1 MNWFTPKCPVSDDD
15 KEWLEE
21 CFLWL
26 IEEFGADALRD
37 LRMVLPSDE
46 FFPDRFSADMT
57 FARRILRR
65 ICGYMNVDYDVVEL
79 RRFTNDDFS
88 PHPLTQTRST
98 ENDAC
103 GLYRFY
109 KGKHIVSIESGM
121 LNNPTNLI
129 ATIAHELGHAKLIGE
144 ERLDPE
150 YEDHE
155 LLTDL
160 TTIFFGLG
168 IFTANSLFSFE
179 QWTNPFFQ
187 GWRASRHGYMTE
199 EMAGY
204 SLALFAYLRNE
215 RKPLWVKY
223 LEGNVKFYF
232 KKSLNFLEKTQDT
245 KLKNFRL

>member
-21 CFLWL
+21 CFSWL
-26 IEEFGADALRD
+26 IEEFGADTLRD
-37 LRMVLPSDE
+37 LRIVLPTEE

-57 FARRILRR
+57 SARNILRR
-65 ICGYMNVDYDVVEL
+65 ICGYMNVDYTDVEL

-88 PHPLTQTRST
+88 PHPLTQIQSA
-98 ENDAC
+98 ENGAC

-109 KGKHIVSIESGM
+109 NGKHFVSIESGM
-121 LNNPTNLI
+121 LDNPTNLI
-129 ATIAHELGHAKLIGE
+129 ATLAHELGHAKLIGE
-144 ERLDPE
+144 DRLDPE
-150 YEDHE
+150 YEDNE

-168 IFTANSLFSFE
+168 IFTANSLFNFE

-187 GWRASRHGYMTE
+187 GWQASRQGYMTE

-204 SLALFAYLRNE
+204 SLALFSYLRNE
-215 RKPLWVKY
+215 RKPVWTKY
-223 LEGNVKFYF
+223 LDSNVKFYF
-232 KKSLNFLEKTQDT
+232 KKSLKFLEKTQDT
-245 KLKNFRL
+245 KFKNF